1 MSWTLSASGH
11 ADDPE
16 QEKILAASL
25 GQVLANAGS
34 VVGYANISGHAYTG
48 DPRELATPVDEVQQ

>member
-16 QEKILAASL
+16 AEKRLAAAL
-25 GQVLANAGS
+25 GQALADQGTAVSLASFSGAG
-34 VVGYANISGHAYTG
+34 ISG
-48 DPRELATPVDEVQQ
+48 DPRDLAAAPDAG